1 LRGFFSP
8 APASGELPMSLLAR
22 VGPGLA
28 MAERLGL
35 MLWHL
40 GLVTTET
47 GAPSAAVPMVL
58 RGTQKM

>member
-1 LRGFFSP
+1 
-8 APASGELPMSLLAR
+8 MSLLAR

-28 MAERLGL
+28 RAARLGL

-40 GLVTTET
+40 GPVTTVT
-47 GAPSAAVPMVL
+47 GGPSAAVPMDL